1 MIRDH
6 PATAASSDSA
16 PHWQCAGCAVEFPP
30 GSKPT
35 GQCPICADERQYI
48 PGGTQRWVSTEEL
61 VAAGRDLEF
70 TTLEPG
76 LTAVTAPEVGI
87 GQSGL
92 LLETAAGSLLF
103 DVPGIITDEAVRRI
117 SERGPLRAIV
127 ASHPHMYGVQQQ
139 YSQALG
145 DPPIYVARKDA
156 GWVQYSSNAVVEW
169 DEPFEVLPGVWLH
182 QVGGHFPGSTVALW
196 PAGAGGRG
204 VLLAGDAIFPVA
216 DGNVTFLRSYPNR
229 IPLSAAVVR
238 RLAAKVG
245 ELEFDRLYNNFSSV
259 VPRDAHRI
267 VQFSAERYARWV
279 GGHFD
284 HLT

>member
-1 MIRDH
+1 MIRDN
-6 PATAASSDSA
+6 PASATSNDSVR
-16 PHWQCAGCAVEFPP
+16 HWQCAGCAVEFPP
-30 GSKPT
+30 GPEPA

-61 VAAGRDLEF
+61 VAAGHDLEF

-145 DPPIYVARKDA
+145 EPPIYVARKDA
-156 GWVQYSSNAVVEW
+156 EWVQYSSNAVVEW
-169 DEPFEVLPGVWLH
+169 DESFEVLPGVWLH
-182 QVGGHFPGSTVALW
+182 QTGGHFPGSTVALW
-196 PAGAGGRG
+196 RTGAEGRG

-238 RLAAKVG
+238 RLAARVG

-259 VPRDAHRI
+259 VPRDAQRI

-279 GGHFD
+279 GGDFD

>member
-1 MIRDH
+1 M
-6 PATAASSDSA
+6 
-16 PHWQCAGCAVEFPP
+16 
-30 GSKPT
+30 
-35 GQCPICADERQYI
+35 
-48 PGGTQRWVSTEEL
+48 STEEL

-156 GWVQYSSNAVVEW
+156 WWVQYSSNAVVEW

-196 PAGAGGRG
+196 PTGAGGRG

-229 IPLSAAVVR
+229 IPLSAVVVR